1 MSGGYNMTSQATRK
15 MPLMEKP
22 SFDFGLDLDRVILFL
37 YFTLVLLGLVMVA
50 SASIGIADQQ
60 IQDPFY
66 YAKRQFVRIL
76 MSLILIWIAWR
87 IPLQFWN
94 KNGMALML
102 GSIVLL
108 GVVLIPGVGHT
119 VNGSTRW
126 LNFGLFTFQI
136 SEVSKLFLIIYLSG
150 YLIRRAEE
158 VQTNTMGFLKPMF
171 IMAFASGLL
180 ILEPDFGAATV
191 LLLTGLG
198 LMFLG
203 GVRFG
208 QFILFVSG
216 TLAIMVILAI
226 SSPYRMARITSFL
239 DPWADPFNSG
249 FQLTQSLIA
258 IGSGGWFG
266 SGLGG
271 SIQKLFYLPEAHTD
285 FLFAIYAEE
294 FGLVGTVI
302 LISLYAVFA
311 LRCFSIG
318 KMALLGQQAFGA
330 YLAYGV
336 GLLITLQAI
345 INIGVNMGALPTK
358 GLTLPFIS
366 YGGNSILTMSF
377 AVGLVLRVYKEF
389 KQAGSPESSAARRGN
404 KNIRDKD
411 CKKVSRGK
419 NKRVAI

>member
-1 MSGGYNMTSQATRK
+1 MTSQATRK

-22 SFDFGLDLDRVILFL
+22 SFEFGPDLDRVILFV
-37 YFTLVLLGLVMVA
+37 YITLVLLGLVMVA

-66 YAKRQFVRIL
+66 YAKRQFARIL
-76 MSLILIWIAWR
+76 MSLVLICIAWR
-87 IPLQFWN
+87 IPLNFWI

-108 GVVLIPGVGHT
+108 GIVLIPGVGHT

-136 SEVSKLFLIIYLSG
+136 SEVTKLLLIIYLSG

-158 VQTNTMGFLKPMF
+158 VQTNKMGFVKPMF
-171 IMAFASGLL
+171 IMAFASALL
-180 ILEPDFGAATV
+180 ILEPDFGAAAV

-198 LMFLG
+198 MMFLG

-208 QFILFVSG
+208 HFILSITG
-216 TLAIMVILAI
+216 TLIIMVIVAI
-226 SSPYRMARITSFL
+226 SSPYRVARITSFL

-271 SIQKLFYLPEAHTD
+271 SIQKLFYLPDAHTD

-302 LISLYAVFA
+302 LISLYAVFV

-318 KMALLGQQAFGA
+318 KMTLLGEQAFGA

-366 YGGNSILTMSF
+366 YGGNSILSMSF

-389 KQAGSPESSAARRGN
+389 KQAGSPQSNAVRSGN
-404 KNIRDKD
+404 RNIRDKG
-411 CKKVSRGK
+411 KPGK
-419 NKRVAI
+419 NKRVSV

>member
-1 MSGGYNMTSQATRK
+1 
-15 MPLMEKP
+15 
-22 SFDFGLDLDRVILFL
+22 
-37 YFTLVLLGLVMVA
+37 MVT
-50 SASIGIADQQ
+50 SASIGIADQLT
-60 IQDPFY
+60 QDPFY
-66 YAKRQFVRIL
+66 YGKRQFFRI
-76 MSLILIWIAWR
+76 ILGLLLVWLAFK
-87 IPLQFWN
+87 IPLNFW
-94 KNGMALML
+94 KNNGLVLML
-102 GSIVLL
+102 GSIALL
-108 GVVLIPGVGHT
+108 GFVLIPGIGHT

-126 LNFGLFTFQI
+126 LNFGAFTFQI

-150 YLIRRAEE
+150 YLIRRSEE
-158 VQTNTMGFLKPMF
+158 VQTNTMGFVKPMLVLA
-171 IMAFASGLL
+171 IASGLL

-198 LMFLG
+198 MMFLG

-208 QFILFVSG
+208 QFTLFLLG
-216 TLAIMVILAI
+216 TLAIMVLLAV
-226 SSPYRMARITSFL
+226 SSPYRLSRITSFM

-258 IGSGGWFG
+258 IGNGGWFG

-294 FGLVGTVI
+294 FGLAGTVV
-302 LISLYAVFA
+302 LIALYSLFA

-318 KMALLGQQAFGA
+318 RMALHGQQVFGA

-336 GLLITLQAI
+336 GLLVTLQAV

-377 AVGLVLRVYKEF
+377 AVGLVLRVYREY
-389 KQAGSPESSAARRGN
+389 QQGESDAVVIAGRRSRRSPNQRLTA
-404 KNIRDKD
+404 
-411 CKKVSRGK
+411 
-419 NKRVAI
+419 